1 MNFKMW
7 QQKQRQ
13 HTRLVATPIESVTK
27 MLSPVIAVQLMTN
40 TMPLPSVGKYKGLS
54 AHKTSKPYINIQQLV

>member
-7 QQKQRQ
+7 QQTQRQ

-27 MLSPVIAVQLMTN
+27 MLSPIIAVQLMTN
-40 TMPLPSVGKYKGLS
+40 LMPLPSVGKYKGLS